1 MKSIIPRLGQPM
13 LGQPMLG
20 QVDDWLARRLSRV
33 TSGGSMIPEVDGLR
47 FLAIAAV
54 VCHHL
59 VSIYLPASGRVEKI
73 ATSADWFAAAGD
85 SWLIKAAYCGHF
97 GVNLFFVISG
107 FILAIPFVKRC
118 LQNQPPPPL
127 KSYYWRRTTRIEPP
141 YVLAL
146 VVYLFVKWLD
156 GNDIT
161 GLLPNF
167 LASVFYLHGPLYER
181 ESAINGVAWSLE
193 VEIQFYLIVPLL
205 MAGFNRC
212 AAGLRRALLLAG
224 TLFFGLLSQLYIY
237 PYGPKWMMIS
247 LPNFIHYFLAGFLL
261 ADLHQRNGEEAKRGR
276 RWDLLALL
284 AGLAVIWVL
293 LGFGHF
299 YFLLPLLVAA
309 LYLGCY
315 LGRYTSRLISMRWI
329 VIIGGMCYTIYL
341 YHVLIISQAL
351 VRTASLSS
359 IARPVWTDLLI
370 QGLIIVPIILVICGL
385 LFVLIEKPFMKAS
398 RGRGWRP
405 GTTSVPIDP
414 GR

>member
-1 MKSIIPRLGQPM
+1 M
-13 LGQPMLG
+13 LGL
-20 QVDDWLARRLSRV
+20 VDDWLARRLSRV

-107 FILAIPFVKRC
+107 FILAIPFVKRS

-141 YVLAL
+141 YVVAL

-161 GLLPNF
+161 RLLPNF

-212 AAGLRRALLLAG
+212 GAGLRRALLLGG

-237 PYGPKWMMIS
+237 PYGPKWLMIS

-261 ADLHQRNGEEAKRGR
+261 ADLHQRNGEDAKRGR

-299 YFLLPLLVAA
+299 YFLLPLLVAT

-359 IARPVWTDLLI
+359 LARPIWSDLLI
-370 QGLIIVPIILVICGL
+370 QSLIIVPFILVICGL
-385 LFVLIEKPFMKAS
+385 LFVIIEKPFMKAS
-398 RGRGWRP
+398 RGRGWRL
-405 GTTSVPIDP
+405 GTTQVPIDT